1 MTDIA
6 RSLRVAVTT
15 GEVKFGYT
23 QAKKAVK
30 KKQAK
35 LVVVSKN
42 CPGDHRDALKAGGAK
57 VHEFE
62 GSNFDLGAVCGKPF
76 AVSALAVLKAGE
88 SDILS
93 VA

>member
-15 GEVKFGYT
+15 GEVLFGF
-23 QAKKAVK
+23 AEARKAVG

-35 LVVVSKN
+35 LVVVARN
-42 CPGDHRDALKAGGAK
+42 CPSNHLEALKKGGTK
-57 VHEFE
+57 VHTFA
-62 GSNFDLGAVCGKPF
+62 GSNNDLGAVCGKPF
-76 AVSALAVLKAGE
+76 AVSSLAVVKPGE
-88 SDILS
+88 SDILQ

>member
-1 MTDIA
+1 MADIA

-42 CPGDHRDALKAGGAK
+42 CPPGHRDALRADGAK
-57 VHEFE
+57 IHEFE

-88 SDILS
+88 SDILT